1 MNLVGTGTS
10 VKSPSITDSCSLKK
24 QEMGLSKILSSPTKI
39 LEVSAPGGSFFM
51 KCVFIYKQAK
61 SLNLFFQFI
70 TWEIYNFKIPSKTF
84 TCLNIVTN
92 LLNYT
97 AIFKSLR
104 AYITLHSIAMIFF
117 GSTSFI

>member
-70 TWEIYNFKIPSKTF
+70 TWEIYKIPSKTF